1 MTACRAPDEAAIVF
15 LYSPHYDFAYKD
27 QDDRL
32 ANNLASGMDDCPR
45 RLFYQLI
52 AMIRDGTYW
61 KVDPPMDSDRGCWA
75 INPHRTPC
83 RPPVA
88 PTPKDADVGCLHA
101 IGPHLGGPPFRVC
114 PK

>member
-61 KVDPPMDSDRGCWA
+61 KVDRQWIRSAVLGDQPAQNTLPPSRG
-75 INPHRTPC
+75 T
-83 RPPVA
+83 
-88 PTPKDADVGCLHA
+88 TPKDADVGCFMQA
-101 IGPHLGGPPFRVC
+101 DPLGGPPFRVC
-114 PK
+114 PQ